1 MISEL
6 KIRDFAV
13 IKELELELRPGLNII
28 TGETGAGKSVIIE
41 AVSMALGS
49 RADTDYIRYGAQKA
63 SISMLAEWDEQG
75 DKDLAALLENEGIP
89 AESPLIIKREISSQS
104 RSVCRVNGE
113 IVPLSVLSSICKHI
127 ADIHGQ
133 YDHQS
138 LLDPERHTGVLDMYG
153 GKDVKSVLEMTGG
166 ACRDYFSASS
176 ELMKLRKTL
185 SDSKRER
192 ELLEHE
198 LGEIEAAGVRAGEA
212 EALEDEIRMMR
223 HSEQIHSALENSYEE
238 LYGGDYSADSALS
251 RAMSQLGGVRD
262 LSPELRDIAESVES
276 AFYQVDEL
284 SSQLRRLRDSFSF
297 SESELDEKTE
307 RLELIHSLER
317 KFGGSEES
325 ILKYAEDAREKLS
338 FIENSDARVAELE
351 ASIKLA
357 REKYDVCAARLGK
370 LRRETAETVE
380 KAVNK
385 ELAELNFSGARFGV
399 QFTDC
404 GVSEQG
410 SEKAQFMIAANPGEP
425 LKPLSKVASGGEL
438 SRIMLALKCILGD
451 ADSIPTMIFDEI
463 DTGISG
469 ATAGIVGEKL
479 RSISKDHQVIC
490 ITHLPQIACLGD
502 QHYRIVK
509 NTYENSTETTVTPL
523 SREERID
530 EIARLLSGT
539 NVSDSAR
546 QRAAELLKEAG
557 N

>member
-1 MISEL
+1 MISGL

-13 IKELELELRPGLNII
+13 IKELELELHPGLNII

-49 RADTDYIRYGAQKA
+49 RADTDYIRHGSQKA
-63 SISMLAEWDEQG
+63 SITMLVDWDPEA
-75 DKDLAALLENEGIP
+75 DRPLASALEEEGIP
-89 AESPLIIKREISSQS
+89 AESPLVIKREISAQS

-113 IVPLSVLSSICKHI
+113 IVPLSALSTVCKHI

-138 LLDPERHTGVLDMYG
+138 LLDPERHTGVLDLYG
-153 GKDVKSVLEMTGG
+153 GEPVKEVLSLTAE
-166 ACRDYFSASS
+166 AYREYYSASS

-185 SDSKRER
+185 SDSRRER

-198 LGEIEAAGVRAGEA
+198 LKEIQAAGIREGEA
-212 EALEDEIRMMR
+212 ESLEDELRMMR
-223 HSEQIHSALENSYEE
+223 SSEQIHSAVEAAYEE
-238 LYGGDYSADSALS
+238 LYGGDYSADSILA
-251 RAMSQLGGVRD
+251 RAMSQL
-262 LSPELRDIAESVES
+262 ESVSSLAPSLKS
-276 AFYQVDEL
+276 AAEAVAGAYYQVDEL
-284 SSQLRRLRDSFSF
+284 SSQLRHLRESFSF
-297 SESELDEKTE
+297 SESELEEKAD

-317 KFGGSEES
+317 KFGGSEKS
-325 ILKYAEDAREKLS
+325 ILEYAAQAAEKLGL
-338 FIENSDARVAELE
+338 IENSDARMAELE
-351 ASIKLA
+351 SAIKLA
-357 REKYDVCAARLGK
+357 REKYDLCAARLGS
-370 LRRETAETVE
+370 LRRETAASVE
-380 KAVNK
+380 AAVNR

-404 GVSEQG
+404 GVSESG
-410 SEKAQFMIAANPGEP
+410 SEKAQFMISANPGEP

-438 SRIMLALKCILGD
+438 SRIMLALKRILSD

-502 QHYRIVK
+502 HHYRIVK
-509 NTYENSTETTVTPL
+509 NTYESSTETTVLPL
-523 SREERID
+523 SREERVD

-539 NVSDSAR
+539 NISESAR